1 MRDPVKCLPAVC
13 FSLALLGVSAELA
26 HADITISCG
35 RSVLRLS
42 EKAVPLSLVLAADK
56 TDCLDRIRREPFAEV
71 QAADGTW
78 NAANRLSQRGDALE
92 LGFLGVDTTLAL
104 TVETPPDWIALRVS
118 AVGGTRPKAVRFV
131 MLNSAINET
140 VGTRLNLG
148 WNSARALCVMAA
160 SPLTETCVMDYTPVT
175 LEATVAA
182 VGRGEGGVNPR
193 VRLSAMA
200 RDVPGAKMEGAAAVI
215 IACPTPEFKKVAQG
229 AAQAHGLRDLFAQP
243 QTGEAYLD
251 ALGRAIRAGQP
262 QEKWPTV
269 KGYVDAGV
277 TRLRSLR
284 DDMIPGELG
293 GIGVW
298 PRHPREGRE
307 IEGIQLDEIEYLLC
321 RSVAYDCPVSLQA
334 GGGELAR
341 NPLAPDI
348 LRLAKAYEAARL
360 AHRFTEADQAPMRE
374 PGKEFTL
381 LQRQG
386 FSPVLVPVRP
396 VTCGNSRDT
405 HAMVG
410 SFKGGS
416 VATFWH
422 AVGSA
427 RITLDLSPFV
437 VRVADFDDQR
447 VVAQKTAADQL
458 VLPVTT
464 RRLTLLCP
472 TLDAATLEQK
482 IKNSLSTN
490 APAVYK

>member
-78 NAANRLSQRGDALE
+78 HAANRLSQRGDALE

-307 IEGIQLDEIEYLLC
+307 IELIPVGRKGEGLLPEEDEDHRRPRRHLQQVRHEPRREDFRGC
-321 RSVAYDCPVSLQA
+321 HPPVHR
-334 GGGELAR
+334 R
-341 NPLAPDI
+341 N
-348 LRLAKAYEAARL
+348 
-360 AHRFTEADQAPMRE
+360 
-374 PGKEFTL
+374 
-381 LQRQG
+381 
-386 FSPVLVPVRP
+386 V
-396 VTCGNSRDT
+396 
-405 HAMVG
+405 
-410 SFKGGS
+410 
-416 VATFWH
+416 
-422 AVGSA
+422 
-427 RITLDLSPFV
+427 
-437 VRVADFDDQR
+437 
-447 VVAQKTAADQL
+447 
-458 VLPVTT
+458 
-464 RRLTLLCP
+464 
-472 TLDAATLEQK
+472 
-482 IKNSLSTN
+482 
-490 APAVYK
+490 